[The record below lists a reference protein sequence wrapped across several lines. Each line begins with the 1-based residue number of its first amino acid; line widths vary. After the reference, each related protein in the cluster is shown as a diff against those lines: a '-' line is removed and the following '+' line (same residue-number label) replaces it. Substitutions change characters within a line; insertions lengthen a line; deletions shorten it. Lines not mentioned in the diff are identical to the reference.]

1 MLRCLEK
8 IQTSRPCL
16 QIAALRPFFSEFG
29 LIKYRM
35 LVEVRWLQALSRHDS
50 IPEVPQFSADASSIL
65 DELCDNFTVDVAAE
79 VKQVERTTNHDVKAV
94 EYVLR
99 EKMATSEELTK
110 VLEFTHFACT
120 SEDINN
126 LSHALML
133 KESLDNVILPAMDQ
147 VIEALT
153 SMAEQYAGVLV
164 TVGWATPSHNRR
176 LEMSTE
182 RYAFHKF

>member
-1 MLRCLEK
+1 M
-8 IQTSRPCL
+8 

-35 LVEVRWLQALSRHDS
+35 LVEVRWLQALSRHDLV
-50 IPEVPQFSADASSIL
+50 PEVPQFSADANGVL
-65 DELCDNFTVDVAAE
+65 DELCDNFTTEVAAE
-79 VKQVERTTNHDVKAV
+79 VKKVERTTNHDVKAV

-99 EKMATSEELTK
+99 DKMSSSEELSK

-133 KESLDNVILPAMDQ
+133 KEALETIILPAMDE
-147 VIEALT
+147 VIEALAD
-153 SMAEQYAGVLV
+153 MAEKFAGVLRARSLDT
-164 TVGWATPSHNRR
+164 TVA
-176 LEMSTE
+176 
-182 RYAFHKF
+182 